1 MRNGNGD
8 VVLSL
13 LRPRCVG
20 SVLHHLIP
28 LCMLQ
33 MNEVCISFA
42 VGIQKDEK
50 VWSYRPA
57 PTLVYSWMLKHCCH
71 LLALQDKQMAEML
84 TEFTM
89 GVDIYLQNLRDVNKS
104 DAKMRMVSRNEFD
117 GVYWDLSVILM
128 GHVVLFLFKFE
139 PVK

>member
-1 MRNGNGD
+1 MGMWFC
-8 VVLSL
+8 L
-13 LRPRCVG
+13 LCPRCVG
-20 SVLHHLIP
+20 SVLCHLIP

-33 MNEVCISFA
+33 MNEACIVFA

-50 VWSYRPA
+50 VWGYRPA
-57 PTLVYSWMLKHCCH
+57 PTIVYSWMLKHCRH

-104 DAKMRMVSRNEFD
+104 DAKMRMVSGNEFG
-117 GVYWDLSVILM
+117 GVCWVS
-128 GHVVLFLFKFE
+128 F
-139 PVK
+139 